1 MKYELLTR
9 KAIIMNHFIHSL
21 KLLLRVTLCTAVL
34 TTPLYAAPT
43 MWQITDK
50 DSTVTLYPTVHL
62 LPENIQWQT
71 AKLNSVINN
80 AEEVWFEVLPDELD
94 PQHMSGL
101 LAKHGYQTE
110 LLSDSLAPALLQK
123 LSTYLAQ
130 NNVSLTQVHTM
141 QPWLLALT
149 IMNIE
154 LQRNCWS
161 AENGVEA
168 VLRPMTL
175 DKTVKGLE
183 TASFQITLFSTMS
196 DAQQAMFLE
205 STLDDTE
212 DSAALL
218 TTIAEAWSK
227 GDLSQLDSLLIQETK
242 TLYPQIYDLIFTQR
256 NQKWVAIIEQELA
269 KSGTDFFA
277 VGAGH
282 LVGSDS
288 VVELLRDKGYEVKL
302 VD

>member
-1 MKYELLTR
+1 MNNNTRQILATFLIVPFLT
-9 KAIIMNHFIHSL
+9 
-21 KLLLRVTLCTAVL
+21 CGVL
-34 TTPLYAAPT
+34 FSALTQAAPK
-43 MWQITDK
+43 MWQITDN

-62 LPENIQWQT
+62 LPEKMQWQT
-71 AKLNSVINN
+71 PELKRVINN
-80 AEEVWFEVLPDELD
+80 AQEVWFEVIPDELD
-94 PQHMSGL
+94 QQNMSTL
-101 LAKHGYQTE
+101 LAKHGYQAGS
-110 LLSDSLAPALLQK
+110 LGDSLAPGLLKK
-123 LSTYLAQ
+123 LTAYLAV
-130 NNVSLTQVHTM
+130 NNIALTQVQTM

-154 LQRNCWS
+154 LQRNGWS

-168 VLRPMTL
+168 VLRPMTQN
-175 DKTVKGLE
+175 KTVKGLE

-205 STLDDTE
+205 STLDDTQDGAE
-212 DSAALL
+212 LL
-218 TTIAEAWSK
+218 RDIANAWSK

-256 NQKWVAIIEQELA
+256 NLKWVAIIEQELA

-288 VVELLRDKGYEVKL
+288 VVQLLRDKGYKVTA

>member
-1 MKYELLTR
+1 
-9 KAIIMNHFIHSL
+9 MNHFIHSL
-21 KLLLRVTLCTAVL
+21 KLLFLVTLCTAVM
-34 TTPLYAAPT
+34 TTPLCAAPT

-50 DSTVTLYPTVHL
+50 DSTVTLFPTVHL
-62 LPENIQWQT
+62 LPEDMQWQT
-71 AKLNSVINN
+71 ATLNSVINN
-80 AEEVWFEVLPDELD
+80 AQEVWFEVLPDELD

-101 LAKHGYQTE
+101 LAKHGYQAE
-110 LLSDSLAPALLQK
+110 LLSDSLDSALLKK
-123 LSTYLAQ
+123 LSAYLAQ
-130 NNVSLTQVHTM
+130 NKISLTQVHTM

-154 LQRNCWS
+154 LQRNGWS

-168 VLRPMTL
+168 VLRSMTAH
-175 DKTVKGLE
+175 KTVKGLE

-196 DAQQAMFLE
+196 DAQQSLFLE

-212 DSAALL
+212 DGAALL

-242 TLYPQIYDLIFTQR
+242 ILYPQIYDLIFTQR

-288 VVELLRDKGYEVKL
+288 VVKLLQDKGYKVTAL
-302 VD
+302 D

>member
-1 MKYELLTR
+1 M
-9 KAIIMNHFIHSL
+9 
-21 KLLLRVTLCTAVL
+21 
-34 TTPLYAAPT
+34 
-43 MWQITDK
+43 
-50 DSTVTLYPTVHL
+50 
-62 LPENIQWQT
+62 
-71 AKLNSVINN
+71 
-80 AEEVWFEVLPDELD
+80 
-94 PQHMSGL
+94 
-101 LAKHGYQTE
+101 LAKHGYQAGS
-110 LLSDSLAPALLQK
+110 LGDSLAPGLLKK
-123 LSTYLAQ
+123 LTAYLAV
-130 NNVSLTQVHTM
+130 NNIALTQVQTM

-154 LQRNCWS
+154 LQRNGWS

-168 VLRPMTL
+168 VLRPMTQN
-175 DKTVKGLE
+175 KTVKGLE

-205 STLDDTE
+205 STLDDTQDGAE
-212 DSAALL
+212 LL
-218 TTIAEAWSK
+218 RDIANAWSK

-256 NQKWVAIIEQELA
+256 NLKWVAIIEQELA

-288 VVELLRDKGYEVKL
+288 VVQLLRDKGYKVTA

>member
-1 MKYELLTR
+1 MNNNTRQVLATLLILPFLT
-9 KAIIMNHFIHSL
+9 
-21 KLLLRVTLCTAVL
+21 CGVL
-34 TTPLYAAPT
+34 FSAHTQAAPT
-43 MWQITDK
+43 MWQITDN

-62 LPENIQWQT
+62 LPEKMQWQT
-71 AKLNSVINN
+71 PELKRVINN
-80 AEEVWFEVLPDELD
+80 AQEVWFEVLPDELD
-94 PQHMSGL
+94 QQNMSTL
-101 LAKHGYQTE
+101 LAKHGYQAGS
-110 LLSDSLAPALLQK
+110 LGDSLAPGLLKK
-123 LSTYLAQ
+123 LTAYLAV
-130 NNVSLTQVHTM
+130 NNIALAQVQTM

-154 LQRNCWS
+154 LQRNGWS

-168 VLRPMTL
+168 VLRPMTQN
-175 DKTVKGLE
+175 KTVKGLE
-183 TASFQITLFSTMS
+183 TASFQMTLFSKMS
-196 DAQQAMFLE
+196 DAQQAMFLA
-205 STLDDTE
+205 STLDDTQDGAE
-212 DSAALL
+212 LL
-218 TTIAEAWSK
+218 RDIANAWSK

-256 NQKWVAIIEQELA
+256 NLKWVAIIEQELA

-288 VVELLRDKGYEVKL
+288 VVQLLRDKGYKVTA

>member
-1 MKYELLTR
+1 MNNNTRQILATFLILPFLT
-9 KAIIMNHFIHSL
+9 
-21 KLLLRVTLCTAVL
+21 CGVL
-34 TTPLYAAPT
+34 FSALTQAAPK
-43 MWQITDK
+43 MWQITDN

-62 LPENIQWQT
+62 LPEKMQWQT
-71 AKLNSVINN
+71 PELKRVINN
-80 AEEVWFEVLPDELD
+80 AQEVWFEVIPDELD
-94 PQHMSGL
+94 QQNMSTL
-101 LAKHGYQTE
+101 LAKHGYQAGS
-110 LLSDSLAPALLQK
+110 LGDSLAPGLLKK
-123 LSTYLAQ
+123 LTAYLAV
-130 NNVSLTQVHTM
+130 NNIALTQVQTM

-154 LQRNCWS
+154 LQRNGWS

-168 VLRPMTL
+168 VLRPMTQN
-175 DKTVKGLE
+175 KTVKGLE

-205 STLDDTE
+205 STLDDTQDGAE
-212 DSAALL
+212 LL
-218 TTIAEAWSK
+218 RDIANAWSK

-256 NQKWVAIIEQELA
+256 NLKWVAIIEQELA

-288 VVELLRDKGYEVKL
+288 VVQLLRDKGYKVTA